1 MNGMGRTLIGQL
13 WQCWPLIGRSW
24 CHAHCYDCWLQIIL
38 THILTSIWKFHIH
51 IYCLWDKNCVNPA
64 KTNNPSVDQDSLYWQ
79 LVCLEWLSTLLIHEC
94 DILMFYASIQTVWSE
109 VVMRPRCNACNAPR
123 QSHGQPE
130 LGEPEM
136 WILLN
141 WIFTHNTRAS
151 QCLNLQGRATY
162 IWFSEKFNPWKCST
176 SMHWN
181 VKVLA
186 LHFSQ

>member
-64 KTNNPSVDQDSLYWQ
+64 KTNNPSVDQDSLCWQ
-79 LVCLEWLSTLLIHEC
+79 LVCLEWLSTLLIHDY

-109 VVMRPRCNACNAPR
+109 VVMRPRCNACDLWCSASEPWPAWARGARDVDIVKLNIYTQHSGITMFKSTR
-123 QSHGQPE
+123 KSHIYLVFWEVQP
-130 LGEPEM
+130 M
-136 WILLN
+136 
-141 WIFTHNTRAS
+141 
-151 QCLNLQGRATY
+151 
-162 IWFSEKFNPWKCST
+162 
-176 SMHWN
+176 
-181 VKVLA
+181 KV
-186 LHFSQ
+186 